1 MPLLRPFGLGL
12 ALTLAAGAAG
22 AQQQSPLTFGFGGSV
37 MVPVGDAREGGG
49 LGDAGPSLSPGW
61 QGMGLFQIRPF
72 GNTLGFQLDG
82 TYQRVGAA
90 AMSFAGRQQ
99 FNGTANLVYE
109 FGHTRTTKVVP
120 YVIGGAGVYSFR
132 GHYDSSATRFGLNAG
147 AGLNLNFGPGSVFLE
162 SRFHNVFGA
171 GLNADGTSA
180 SAQMIPITAG
190 FKFTGP

>member
-1 MPLLRPFGLGL
+1 MRLSRPFVL
-12 ALTLAAGAAG
+12 ALAFALAAGAAG
-22 AQQQSPLTFGFGGSV
+22 AQQQSPFTFGFGGSV
-37 MVPVGDAREGGG
+37 TVPVGDAREGG
-49 LGDAGPSLSPGW
+49 LSDMGPSLAPGW
-61 QGMGLFQIRPF
+61 QGMGLFQIHPF

-99 FNGTANLVYE
+99 FNSTANVVYE

-132 GHYDSSATRFGLNAG
+132 GHFDSSSTRFGLNAG
-147 AGLNLNFGPGSVFLE
+147 AGLNLNFGPGTLFLE

-171 GLNADGTSA
+171 GLNADGSSA
-180 SAQMIPITAG
+180 SAQLIPITAG
-190 FKFTGP
+190 FKFSGP